1 MKLENVNKIFLKD
14 NEKLEIFKN
23 LNVTF
28 EKGKFY
34 IILGSSGS
42 GKSTLINILGL
53 LDTFDS
59 GKYIIENEEVTST
72 SNLAKIRL
80 EHIGFIFQ
88 SHYLNPR
95 LNVFDNIY
103 IASLIN
109 SNIPRNLRKKRVK
122 DMLEL
127 VELKNRDNHLPSEI
141 SGGEASRVCIARALI
156 NEPTFILADEPT
168 GSLDYKN
175 AQNIMQ
181 IFRKLVNN
189 GKCVILVTHDLN
201 NLKYGDIIYEI
212 KNKKLIEVRKN
223 DILKKYNK

>member
-1 MKLENVNKIFLKD
+1 MKLENVSKSFWKD
-14 NEKLEIFKN
+14 NKKLEIFKN

-42 GKSTLINILGL
+42 GKSTLINMLGL
-53 LDTFDS
+53 LDTIDS
-59 GKYIIENEEVTST
+59 GKYTIENEEVDTT

-95 LNVFDNIY
+95 LNVFDNVY

-109 SNIPRNLRKKRVK
+109 PNISKNLRKKRVNE
-122 DMLEL
+122 MLNL
-127 VELKNRDNHLPSEI
+127 VDLFNRDNHMPSEI

-175 AQNIMQ
+175 AQNIMK
-181 IFRKLVNN
+181 IFRKLVDN

-212 KNKKLIEVRKN
+212 KNKKLVEVRKN
-223 DILKKYNK
+223 DILKKCNK